1 MLPAAGCGDVRTV
14 GRCWGCRAGG
24 GGGRDGAGRG
34 VRSQMPA
41 AQVRASAVSS
51 LAQAAVLVGLK
62 PASQVGVGV
71 ANRAGE
77 GVALGLW
84 ARPVGVACGRGLW
97 AWPVGAACG
106 RGPSPASASFP
117 PLHALRLLRLLRLL
131 RSAAFP
137 APLQM
142 RGMSSR

>member
-1 MLPAAGCGDVRTV
+1 MLPAAGCRDVHTV

-41 AQVRASAVSS
+41 AQVGASAVSS

-62 PASQVGVGV
+62 PASQVGV
-71 ANRAGE
+71 ANSTGE
-77 GVALGLW
+77 GAARGLW
-84 ARPVGVACGRGLW
+84 ARAVGV
-97 AWPVGAACG
+97 ACG

-117 PLHALRLLRLLRLL
+117 PLHALRLLR
-131 RSAAFP
+131 SAAFP